1 MSLNEQQLAVVN
13 STANRIL
20 CLAGAGAG
28 KTHTMIERLK
38 HLVSNGV
45 SPNNILVLT
54 FTNAAAT
61 EMRSRYQKFASD
73 GGMPEFR
80 TFHSFCYSLICSDGV
95 VRNKLGYRDIPTIID
110 DVTEKRVRTTILS
123 ELSLKIP
130 VAVLEKTK
138 KPSPKEKASL
148 DLYDKQ
154 FRKYLIRTSQITFD
168 ILCYDIC
175 KLFKDSDQTIFPYKV
190 KYKYIFVDEFQ
201 DTDPKQ
207 WEFVNSFKSSDLFV
221 VGDVS
226 QSLYSFRG
234 ADSTIIKSLAKF
246 PEWTTYKMN
255 RNYRST
261 KQICDF
267 ANKISHRYADESTYL
282 EMWSDR
288 SGDKVKC
295 ISYEDE
301 EEIFASI
308 RKNLTRNKGTA
319 AILARTNREVYN
331 ICQHLEKYDIK
342 YATNSTDKHIGY
354 ILSSV
359 ADNGFYIDFLSSLL
373 DTEHYLTYIKRSQL
387 EKPEDPVKFILTNF
401 STPYMKL
408 VNDKVENIRLY
419 LTNGLKREDSPVKL
433 CINVIKRFRSDYDG
447 IPNCSCTLTSIINA
461 AIEELN
467 ILTKDGNGIY
477 VGTVHSVKGLEY
489 DTVFVTGVG
498 GKSFPIRDQEQN
510 NIYYVACTRAKNKLF
525 IYVDESCDLIN
536 SIEEIINKTGDYEY
550 ENQID

>member
-13 STANRIL
+13 STANKIL

-38 HLVSNGV
+38 YLVSNGV

-61 EMRSRYQKFASD
+61 EMRSRYARDISNENI
-73 GGMPEFR
+73 PEFR
-80 TFHSFCYSLICSDGV
+80 TFHSFCYSLICSDNV
-95 VRNKLGYRDIPTIID
+95 VRNKLGYTSIPSIVD
-110 DVTEKRVRTTILS
+110 EVTEKRIRTTVLS

-130 VAVLEKTK
+130 MAVIEKTE
-138 KPSPKEKASL
+138 KPSPKEKDAL
-148 DLYDKQ
+148 DLYEKQ
-154 FRKYLIRTSQITFD
+154 FRKYLIHTSQITFD

-175 KLFKDSDQTIFPYKV
+175 KLFKESDQTIFPYKI

-221 VGDVS
+221 VGDS
-226 QSLYSFRG
+226 CQALYGFRG
-234 ADSTIIKSLAKF
+234 ADSTIIKSLAKS
-246 PEWTTYKMN
+246 PEWTTYKMD

-267 ANKISHRYADESTYL
+267 ANKISSKYADESTHL

-288 SGDKVKC
+288 SGDKVEC
-295 ISYEDE
+295 ISYGDE
-301 EEIFASI
+301 KDIIADI
-308 RKNLTRNKGTA
+308 CKKLPHINGTV

-331 ICQHLEKYDIK
+331 ICQHLEEHDIG
-342 YATNSTDKHIGY
+342 YTTNSTDKHIGY
-354 ILSSV
+354 ILSSI

-373 DTEHYLTYIKRSQL
+373 DTEHYLAYIKRSQL

-467 ILTKDGNGIY
+467 VLTKEDEGVY

-525 IYVDESCDLIN
+525 IYVDEVYDLTN
-536 SIEEIINKTGDYEY
+536 TFGEIINKIGDYEY
-550 ENQID
+550 ED